1 MAGAAPRFRPS
12 DLFIRFF
19 FLYAL
24 TLASYNPTG
33 YSFVHWAFDP
43 SLEYVAVKLVIG
55 MALFLAHG
63 YFIRITHRA
72 LQSRGERLAV
82 LFFVSAAWALWSLDL
97 FPSTWTWLVLAVEAA
112 YALYL
117 AFGMSLVLLW
127 QQFSGQVTATVE
139 VH

>member
-19 FLYAL
+19 FMFAL
-24 TLASYNPTG
+24 TLGTYNPTG

-43 SLEYVAVKLVIG
+43 SFEYVSVKLVIG

-82 LFFVSAAWALWSLDL
+82 LFFVSAGWALWSQDL
-97 FPSTWTWLVLAVEAA
+97 FPTTWTWLVLAMEAA

-117 AFGMSLVLLW
+117 AAGLSFVLLW
-127 QQFSGQVTATVE
+127 QHVSGQVTAIPE

>member
-19 FLYAL
+19 FLFTL

-33 YSFVHWAFDP
+33 YSYVHWALDP
-43 SLEYVAVKLVIG
+43 SFEYVSVKLVIG
-55 MALFLAHG
+55 MALFLAHA

-72 LQSRGERLAV
+72 LQYRGERLAV
-82 LFFVSAAWALWSLDL
+82 LFFVSAAWALWSQDL
-97 FPSTWTWLVLAVEAA
+97 FPSTWSWLVLAVEAA

-117 AFGMSLVLLW
+117 AAGMSFVLLW
-127 QQFSGQVTATVE
+127 QHVSGQVTAIPE